1 MLPSTKVRR
10 ARQLQEI
17 GDDQLRPEAEHT
29 AGVSLQSVYHVQCPL
44 SLHGRYGA
52 SGGDGGEGGAEGG
65 GEGEADGGGEGDA
78 EGGGEGEADGGGE
91 GDAEGGGEGEADGG
105 GEGDAEGGGEG
116 DVEGGE
122 AGIIPRNC
130 FTAAISCRRAATS
143 PIKSATVVD
152 VPAMRTSEA
161 SKVPEQLSFSSVGL

>member
-91 GDAEGGGEGEADGG
+91 GDAEGGGEG
-105 GEGDAEGGGEG
+105 

>member
-1 MLPSTKVRR
+1 MLPSTKVGRSK
-10 ARQLQEI
+10 QLQEI
-17 GDDQLRPEAEHT
+17 GDDLLRPEAEHT
-29 AGVSLQSVYHVQCPL
+29 AGVSLQSVYHVECPL

-52 SGGDGGEGGAEGG
+52 SGGDGGEGG
-65 GEGEADGGGEGDA
+65 
-78 EGGGEGEADGGGE
+78 
-91 GDAEGGGEGEADGG
+91 AEGGGEGEADGG